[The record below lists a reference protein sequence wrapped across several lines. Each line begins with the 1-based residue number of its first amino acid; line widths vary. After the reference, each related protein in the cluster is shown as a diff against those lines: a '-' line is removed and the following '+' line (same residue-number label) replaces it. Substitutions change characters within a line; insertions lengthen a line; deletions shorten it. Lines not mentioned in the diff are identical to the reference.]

1 MDRIRLFR
9 NNEGHIIYVQGIES
23 DCIYKDVISKIKNI
37 DMKKLNDYYL
47 IYDNYDVFKQEY
59 DIDNIRNLNGYL
71 TSYIKNTVK
80 SDITLADIIKLENKH
95 L

>member
-9 NNEGHIIYVQGIES
+9 NNEGHIIHVQGIES
-23 DCIYKDVISKIKNI
+23 DCIYKDVISKINI

-80 SDITLADIIKLENKH
+80 SDITLADIIKLENEH